1 MQSMSSSRLAA
12 VFRKAADEASA
23 SLSKWIGRTTTI
35 TVKEVASIPLDQAA
49 VMLGSGDSILCL
61 CAMHIRGDLPGILAL
76 AVTDESGLALA
87 DLLLGRQVGTSLE
100 WGELE
105 RSAAAETTNIIG
117 CAYLNAMASESAA
130 EGSPPLL
137 MPSPPW
143 FVRDYP
149 EAVMGSML
157 LTQET
162 AMESFFLTRTVFD
175 IEDTAIRCSLLFVP
189 QVAVTAADEPNR
201 PGFPA

>member
-1 MQSMSSSRLAA
+1 MQSTTSTRLAT
-12 VFRKAADEASA
+12 VFRKAADEASE
-23 SLSKWIGRTTTI
+23 SLSKWLGRTTTI
-35 TVKEVASIPLDQAA
+35 TVKEVAAIPLDKAA
-49 VMLGSGDSILCL
+49 VMLGSGDSVLCL
-61 CAMHIRGDLPGILAL
+61 CAMHIHGDLPGILAI

-87 DLLLGRQVGTSLE
+87 DLLLGRSIGTSSE

-117 CAYLNAMASESAA
+117 CAYLNAMASESAT
-130 EGSPPLL
+130 EITPPLL

-149 EAVMGSML
+149 EAVMGSIL

-162 AMESFFLTRTVFD
+162 ALESIFLTRTVFD
-175 IEDTAIRCSLLFVP
+175 VEGTSIRCSLVFVP
-189 QVAVTAADEPNR
+189 QVVISEADEQHR
-201 PGFPA
+201 PERSA